1 MEKQGRIVLDGG
13 GGRQVQNCRP
23 VFFNLS
29 GSPENSSD
37 VQIHLS
43 ARALA
48 ELMQITEF
56 TGNDRISLICLFL

>member
-1 MEKQGRIVLDGG
+1 MVAGG
-13 GGRQVQNCRP
+13 DRCKTADP
-23 VFFNLS
+23 FFFNVS

>member
-1 MEKQGRIVLDGG
+1 MGDRCKTAD
-13 GGRQVQNCRP
+13 P
-23 VFFNLS
+23 FFFNVS